1 MDGCSSPSGPF
12 RKLQCKSRNSD
23 VADPNI
29 HLYGCGI
36 LLLLILYVYKC
47 PSTNHGTC
55 AGIVLFSLICN
66 LICFIVSFLCHR
78 RFNSHKAT
86 SGIYFRL
93 DHVGI
98 ILHIWGSSISVL
110 RLEIND
116 HRICNN
122 IISGVTLM
130 GLLSTVFLLFLP
142 LVKTHRIIIIGGFG
156 TTNFLGV
163 FSVLMKTSSFSKV
176 SVSYVIMVLVN
187 CIGAWFFLGLSG
199 AHTQDQTTKH
209 FMTSGHSLMHL
220 CSLFASLVHGLV
232 LAHSVC

>member
-1 MDGCSSPSGPF
+1 MTYRPRAGCV
-12 RKLQCKSRNSD
+12 K
-23 VADPNI
+23 
-29 HLYGCGI
+29 
-36 LLLLILYVYKC
+36 VY
-47 PSTNHGTC
+47 
-55 AGIVLFSLICN
+55 
-66 LICFIVSFLCHR
+66 
-78 RFNSHKAT
+78 
-86 SGIYFRL
+86 
-93 DHVGI
+93 I

-176 SVSYVIMVLVN
+176 SVSYVVMVLVN
-187 CIGAWFFLGLSG
+187 CIGAWCFLGLSG
-199 AHTQDQTTKH
+199 THPPDQTTKH
-209 FMTSGHSLMHL
+209 FMTSGHSFMHL
-220 CSLFASLVHGLV
+220 CSLVASSVHGLV